1 MNFAKSFKKAPI
13 SIAVAC
19 AMLSPTAVFAQS
31 TEANDDM
38 VEVIEV
44 RASSFADSLQKA
56 LITKRASAGA
66 VDTILAEDIAD
77 FPDQNLAESL
87 QRIPGIAISRDAG
100 QGREITVR
108 GLNSSFTRV
117 QLNGMQAQSLSAGPG
132 GVRKSRAFDFNV
144 FASELFS
151 QLTVHKT
158 SSAEIEEG
166 TLGATVDLT
175 TGRPFDFTD
184 NVTAINVQG
193 TYNDQSEE
201 ADPRLSALTS
211 YTNEDRSFGVLVSAS
226 FSSQLISNV
235 GSDTGRWEDDGFC
248 TDSSCLGT
256 QSEDLSSYWH
266 PRFPRFA
273 DKTHELDRTGI
284 TASVQFAPSDDTTVT
299 VDALYS
305 KIEAQR
311 LEPFMQAISLART
324 NSSGVGQTYLTDYT
338 IDGNDSII
346 AATAHDV
353 DIRSENFESNWESE
367 FTQFSVDVEHHFNDD
382 LKVNLLVGTSESVL
396 DNRET
401 TIIYEHFSVNDSRRT
416 LDYADSTSA
425 VTYDFTNQ
433 MSPTMSYSFD
443 TANPANWELS
453 EYRDRI
459 YDAKSSYDNARADFE
474 YILNDAITLK
484 GGVTYKDYLYSIAG
498 SRADGTF
505 ASADAADGTVD
516 NVAFGIS
523 NVVTAADGNV
533 VNFGGQSFFM
543 ADNAQL
549 PQFLASGGWSY
560 APRGGD
566 TYAVSEE
573 NLSYFLQAD
582 FFYPIGDMDLRG
594 NAGVRYAT
602 TDVESTGLV
611 NGDPTTVK
619 NDYSDTLPSLN
630 LALDVTE
637 DVVLRAS
644 YADVMSRPG
653 LSTLSPGGS
662 VDPFNLT
669 VRYGNPFIDPFR
681 ATNYDLSAEYYFDEG
696 ALLSLAYFIKDIE
709 SFPTSETVTL
719 NWQEVGLPDSVLGGQ
734 ADIVNN
740 SDFEVRRSI
749 NGGGG
754 KLDGYEVQYQQKLD
768 FLPGPQWVQNFGV
781 LANMTFVDADVNLTG
796 QSDRSSNFT
805 VYWEDEVFSARIS
818 MANRSEFTTS
828 FNSNPNKQ
836 RYIDGTTH
844 IDFSASYNVS
854 ENLKISIEGI
864 NLTDEPI
871 VAMVSPNVGGRV
883 WNVTQTG
890 RQFFIGASYRM

>member
-1 MNFAKSFKKAPI
+1 MNFAKSFKKAPV

-19 AMLSPTAVFAQS
+19 AMLTPAVIAQS
-31 TEANDDM
+31 AESNDDM

-175 TGRPFDFTD
+175 TGRPFDFND

-211 YTNEDRSFGVLVSAS
+211 YTNDDRSFGVLVSAS

-256 QSEDLSSYWH
+256 QDEDLSSYWH

-560 APRGGD
+560 APRAGD

-611 NGDPTTVK
+611 NGDPTSVK

-669 VRYGNPFIDPFR
+669 VSYGNPFIDPFR

-734 ADIVNN
+734 ANIVNN

-836 RYIDGTTH
+836 RYVDGTTH

-871 VAMVSPNVGGRV
+871 VAMVSPNIGGRV

>member
-1 MNFAKSFKKAPI
+1 MNFAKSFKKAPV

-19 AMLSPTAVFAQS
+19 AMLTPAVFAQS
-31 TEANDDM
+31 AETNDDM

-175 TGRPFDFTD
+175 TGRPFDFND

-211 YTNEDRSFGVLVSAS
+211 YTNDDRSFGVLVSAS

-256 QSEDLSSYWH
+256 QDEDLSSYWH

-284 TASVQFAPSDDTTVT
+284 TASVQFAPSDDTTIT

-433 MSPTMSYSFD
+433 MSPSMSYSFD

-611 NGDPTTVK
+611 NGDPTSVK

-669 VRYGNPFIDPFR
+669 VSYGNPFIDPFR

-734 ADIVNN
+734 ANIVNN

-836 RYIDGTTH
+836 RYVDGTTH

>member
-1 MNFAKSFKKAPI
+1 MNFAKSFKKAPV

-19 AMLSPTAVFAQS
+19 AMLTPAVFAQS
-31 TEANDDM
+31 AETNDDM

-175 TGRPFDFTD
+175 TGRPFDFND

-211 YTNEDRSFGVLVSAS
+211 YTNDDRSFGVLVSAS

-256 QSEDLSSYWH
+256 QDEDLSSYWH

-284 TASVQFAPSDDTTVT
+284 TASVQFAPSDDTTIT
-299 VDALYS
+299 LDALYS

-611 NGDPTTVK
+611 NGDPTSVK

-669 VRYGNPFIDPFR
+669 VSYGNPFIDPFR

-734 ADIVNN
+734 ANIVNN

-836 RYIDGTTH
+836 RYVDGTTH

>member
-1 MNFAKSFKKAPI
+1 MNFAKSFKKAPV

-19 AMLSPTAVFAQS
+19 AMLTPAVLAQS
-31 TEANDDM
+31 AETNDDM

-175 TGRPFDFTD
+175 TGRPFDFND

-211 YTNEDRSFGVLVSAS
+211 YTNDDRSFGVLVSAS

-256 QSEDLSSYWH
+256 QDEDLSSYWH

-284 TASVQFAPSDDTTVT
+284 TASVQFAPSDDTTIT
-299 VDALYS
+299 LDALYS

-474 YILNDAITLK
+474 YILNDEITLK

-560 APRGGD
+560 APRSGD

-696 ALLSLAYFIKDIE
+696 ALLSLAYFVKDIE

-836 RYIDGTTH
+836 RYVDGTTH

>member
-1 MNFAKSFKKAPI
+1 MNFAKSFKKAPV

-19 AMLSPTAVFAQS
+19 AMLTPAVLAQS
-31 TEANDDM
+31 AETNDDM

-175 TGRPFDFTD
+175 TGRPFDFND

-211 YTNEDRSFGVLVSAS
+211 YTNDDRSFGVLVSAS

-256 QSEDLSSYWH
+256 QDEDLSSYWH

-523 NVVTAADGNV
+523 NVVTAAD
-533 VNFGGQSFFM
+533 
-543 ADNAQL
+543 
-549 PQFLASGGWSY
+549 
-560 APRGGD
+560 
-566 TYAVSEE
+566 
-573 NLSYFLQAD
+573 
-582 FFYPIGDMDLRG
+582 
-594 NAGVRYAT
+594 
-602 TDVESTGLV
+602 
-611 NGDPTTVK
+611 
-619 NDYSDTLPSLN
+619 
-630 LALDVTE
+630 
-637 DVVLRAS
+637 
-644 YADVMSRPG
+644 
-653 LSTLSPGGS
+653 
-662 VDPFNLT
+662 
-669 VRYGNPFIDPFR
+669 
-681 ATNYDLSAEYYFDEG
+681 
-696 ALLSLAYFIKDIE
+696 
-709 SFPTSETVTL
+709 
-719 NWQEVGLPDSVLGGQ
+719 
-734 ADIVNN
+734 
-740 SDFEVRRSI
+740 
-749 NGGGG
+749 
-754 KLDGYEVQYQQKLD
+754 
-768 FLPGPQWVQNFGV
+768 
-781 LANMTFVDADVNLTG
+781 
-796 QSDRSSNFT
+796 
-805 VYWEDEVFSARIS
+805 
-818 MANRSEFTTS
+818 
-828 FNSNPNKQ
+828 
-836 RYIDGTTH
+836 
-844 IDFSASYNVS
+844 
-854 ENLKISIEGI
+854 
-864 NLTDEPI
+864 
-871 VAMVSPNVGGRV
+871 
-883 WNVTQTG
+883 
-890 RQFFIGASYRM
+890 

>member
-1 MNFAKSFKKAPI
+1 MNFAKSFKKAPV

-19 AMLSPTAVFAQS
+19 AMLTPAVLAQS
-31 TEANDDM
+31 AETNDDM

-175 TGRPFDFTD
+175 TGRPFDFND

-211 YTNEDRSFGVLVSAS
+211 YTNDDRSFGVLVSAS

-256 QSEDLSSYWH
+256 QDEDLSSYWH

-474 YILNDAITLK
+474 YILNDEITLK

-560 APRGGD
+560 APRSGD

-594 NAGVRYAT
+594 NVGVRYAT

-696 ALLSLAYFIKDIE
+696 ALLSLAYFVKDIE

-836 RYIDGTTH
+836 RYVDGTTH

>member
-1 MNFAKSFKKAPI
+1 MNFAKSFKKAPV

-19 AMLSPTAVFAQS
+19 AMLTPAVFAQS
-31 TEANDDM
+31 AETNDDM

-175 TGRPFDFTD
+175 TGRPFDFND

-193 TYNDQSEE
+193 TFNDQSEE

-211 YTNEDRSFGVLVSAS
+211 YTNDDRSFGVLVSAS

-256 QSEDLSSYWH
+256 QDEDLSSYWH

-284 TASVQFAPSDDTTVT
+284 TASVQFAPSDDTTIT
-299 VDALYS
+299 LDALYS

-549 PQFLASGGWSY
+549 PKFLESGGWSY

-611 NGDPTTVK
+611 NGDPTSVK

-669 VRYGNPFIDPFR
+669 VSYGNPFIDPFR

-734 ADIVNN
+734 ANIVNN

-836 RYIDGTTH
+836 RYVDGTTH

-871 VAMVSPNVGGRV
+871 VAMVSPNIGGRV

>member
-1 MNFAKSFKKAPI
+1 MNFAKSFKKAPV

-19 AMLSPTAVFAQS
+19 AMLTPAVLAQS
-31 TEANDDM
+31 AETNDDM

-175 TGRPFDFTD
+175 TGRPFDFND

-211 YTNEDRSFGVLVSAS
+211 YTNDDRSFGVLVSAS

-256 QSEDLSSYWH
+256 QDEDLSSYWH

-611 NGDPTTVK
+611 NGDPTSVK

-669 VRYGNPFIDPFR
+669 VSYGNPFIDPFR

-734 ADIVNN
+734 ANIVNN

-836 RYIDGTTH
+836 RYVDGTTH

>member
-1 MNFAKSFKKAPI
+1 MNFAKSFKKAPV

-19 AMLSPTAVFAQS
+19 AMLTPAVIAQS
-31 TEANDDM
+31 AESNDDM

-175 TGRPFDFTD
+175 TGRPFDFND

-211 YTNEDRSFGVLVSAS
+211 YTNDDRSFGVLVSAS

-256 QSEDLSSYWH
+256 QDEDLSSYWH

-611 NGDPTTVK
+611 NGDPTSVK

-669 VRYGNPFIDPFR
+669 VSYGNPFIDPFR

-734 ADIVNN
+734 ANIVNN

-836 RYIDGTTH
+836 RYVDGTTH

-871 VAMVSPNVGGRV
+871 VAMVSPNIGGRV

>member
-1 MNFAKSFKKAPI
+1 MNFAKSFKKAPV

-19 AMLSPTAVFAQS
+19 AMLTPAVIAQS
-31 TEANDDM
+31 AETNDDM

-175 TGRPFDFTD
+175 TGRPFDFND

-211 YTNEDRSFGVLVSAS
+211 YTNDDRSFGVLVSAS

-256 QSEDLSSYWH
+256 QDEDLSSYWH

-284 TASVQFAPSDDTTVT
+284 TASVQFAPSDDTTIT

-433 MSPTMSYSFD
+433 MSPSMSYSFD

-611 NGDPTTVK
+611 NGDPTSVK

-669 VRYGNPFIDPFR
+669 VSYGNPFIDPFR

-734 ADIVNN
+734 ANIVNN

-836 RYIDGTTH
+836 RYVDGTTH

>member
-1 MNFAKSFKKAPI
+1 MNFAKSFKKAPV

-19 AMLSPTAVFAQS
+19 AMLTPAVFAQS
-31 TEANDDM
+31 AETNDDM

-175 TGRPFDFTD
+175 TGRPFDFND

-211 YTNEDRSFGVLVSAS
+211 YTNDDRSFGVLVSAS

-256 QSEDLSSYWH
+256 QDEDLSSYWH

-611 NGDPTTVK
+611 NGDPTSVK

-669 VRYGNPFIDPFR
+669 VSYGNPFIDPFR

-734 ADIVNN
+734 ANIVNN

-836 RYIDGTTH
+836 RYVDGTTH

>member
-1 MNFAKSFKKAPI
+1 MNFAKSFKKAPV

-19 AMLSPTAVFAQS
+19 AMLTPAVFAQS
-31 TEANDDM
+31 AETNDDM

-175 TGRPFDFTD
+175 TGRPFDFND

-211 YTNEDRSFGVLVSAS
+211 YTNDDRSFGVLVSAS

-256 QSEDLSSYWH
+256 QDEDLSSYWH

-284 TASVQFAPSDDTTVT
+284 TASMQFAPSDDTTIT
-299 VDALYS
+299 LDALYS

-611 NGDPTTVK
+611 NGDPTSVK

-669 VRYGNPFIDPFR
+669 VSYGNPFIDPFR

-709 SFPTSETVTL
+709 SFPDSEIVTL

-734 ADIVNN
+734 ASLVNN
-740 SDFEVRRSI
+740 SEFEVRRSI

-781 LANMTFVDADVNLTG
+781 LANMTFVDTDVDLPG
-796 QSDRSSNFT
+796 QSERSSNFT

-836 RYIDGTTH
+836 RYVDGTTH

>member
-1 MNFAKSFKKAPI
+1 MNFAKSFKKAPV

-19 AMLSPTAVFAQS
+19 AMLTPAVFAQS
-31 TEANDDM
+31 AETNDDM

-175 TGRPFDFTD
+175 TGRPFDFND

-211 YTNEDRSFGVLVSAS
+211 YTNDDRSFGVLVSAS

-256 QSEDLSSYWH
+256 QDEDLSSYWH

-433 MSPTMSYSFD
+433 MSPSMSYSFD

-549 PQFLASGGWSY
+549 PKFLESGGWSY

-611 NGDPTTVK
+611 NGDPTSVK

-669 VRYGNPFIDPFR
+669 VSYGNPFIDPFR

-734 ADIVNN
+734 ANIVNN

-836 RYIDGTTH
+836 RYVDGTTH

-871 VAMVSPNVGGRV
+871 VAMVSPNIGGRV

>member
-1 MNFAKSFKKAPI
+1 MNFAKSFKKAPV

-19 AMLSPTAVFAQS
+19 AMLTPAVLAQS
-31 TEANDDM
+31 AETNDDM

-175 TGRPFDFTD
+175 TGRPFDFND

-211 YTNEDRSFGVLVSAS
+211 YTNDDRSFGVLVSAS

-256 QSEDLSSYWH
+256 QDEDLSSYWH

-284 TASVQFAPSDDTTVT
+284 TASVQFAPSEDTTIT
-299 VDALYS
+299 LDALYS

-611 NGDPTTVK
+611 NGDPTSVK

-669 VRYGNPFIDPFR
+669 VSYGNPFIDPFR

-734 ADIVNN
+734 ANIVNN

-836 RYIDGTTH
+836 RYVDGTTH

-871 VAMVSPNVGGRV
+871 VAMVSPNIGGRV

>member
-1 MNFAKSFKKAPI
+1 MKFAKTFNQAPL
-13 SIAVAC
+13 SLAVAC
-19 AMLSPTAVFAQS
+19 ALLSPNLVVAQ
-31 TEANDDM
+31 EANDNA

-56 LITKRASAGA
+56 LLTKRASAGA

-166 TLGATVDLT
+166 TLGATVDLK
-175 TGRPFDFTD
+175 TGRPFDFKD

-211 YTNEDRSFGVLVSAS
+211 YTNEDRTFGFLVSAS
-226 FSSQLISNV
+226 FSSQLINNV
-235 GSDTGRWEDDGFC
+235 GADTGRWEDDSFC
-248 TDSSCLGT
+248 TDDSCLGT

-273 DKTHELDRTGI
+273 DKTHDLDRTGI
-284 TASVQFAPSDDTTVT
+284 TASMQFAPTEDTTVT
-299 VDALYS
+299 LDALYS
-305 KIEAQR
+305 TIEAQR

-324 NSSGVGQTYLTDYT
+324 NSLGVGQTYLTDYT
-338 IDGNDSII
+338 IDSDNSII
-346 AATAHDV
+346 AATAHEV

-367 FTQFSVDVEHHFNDD
+367 FTQFSVDVEHHINDD
-382 LKVNLLVGTSESVL
+382 LQVNLLLGTSESVL

-401 TIIYEHFSVNDSRRT
+401 TIIYEHFGVNDPRRT
-416 LDYADSTSA
+416 LDYAQSSSA
-425 VTYDFTNQ
+425 VTFDYTNP
-433 MSPTMSYSFD
+433 MSPQIGYSFD

-459 YDAKSSYDNARADFE
+459 YDATSSYDNARADFA
-474 YILNDAITLK
+474 YILTDSITLK
-484 GGVTYKDYLYSIAG
+484 GGVTYKDYLYEIAG

-533 VNFGGQSFFM
+533 VNAGGQSFFL
-543 ADNAQL
+543 ADGAQL
-549 PQFLASGGWSY
+549 SQFLASGGWSY

-573 NLSYFLQAD
+573 NMSYFIQAD
-582 FFYPIGDMDLRG
+582 FFFPIGEMDLRG

-619 NDYSDTLPSLN
+619 NDYSDTLPSVN

-637 DVVLRAS
+637 DIVLRAA
-644 YADVMSRPG
+644 YADVISRPG
-653 LSTLSPGGS
+653 LGTLSPGGS
-662 VDPFNLT
+662 VDPFNLA
-669 VRYGNPFIDPFR
+669 VSYGNPFIDPFR
-681 ATNYDLSAEYYFDEG
+681 ATNYDLSAEYYFAEG
-696 ALLSLAYFIKDIE
+696 ALLSLAYFVKDIE
-709 SFPTSETVTL
+709 SFPTNETTTL
-719 NWQEVGLPDSVLGGQ
+719 NWKQIGLPDSVLGGQ
-734 ADIVNN
+734 AEIVNN
-740 SDFEVRRSI
+740 ADFEVRRPV
-749 NGGGG
+749 NGDGG
-754 KLDGYEVQYQQKLD
+754 KLDGFEVQYQQTLD
-768 FLPGPQWVQNFGV
+768 MLSAPEWVKNFGV
-781 LANMTFVDADVNLTG
+781 LANMTFVDADVELTG

-805 VYWEDEVFSARIS
+805 VYWEDDVFSARIS
-818 MANRSEFTTS
+818 MAKRSEFTTS
-828 FNSNPNKQ
+828 FNSNPNKE
-836 RYIDGTTH
+836 RYVDGTTH

-871 VAMVSPNVGGRV
+871 VELVSPNVGGRI

>member
-1 MNFAKSFKKAPI
+1 MNFAKSFNKAPI

-19 AMLSPTAVFAQS
+19 AMLTPAVIAQS
-31 TEANDDM
+31 AESNDDM

-175 TGRPFDFTD
+175 TGRPFDFND

-256 QSEDLSSYWH
+256 QDEDLSSYWH

-611 NGDPTTVK
+611 NGDPTSVK

-669 VRYGNPFIDPFR
+669 VSYGNPFIDPFR

-734 ADIVNN
+734 ANIVNN

-836 RYIDGTTH
+836 RYVDGTTH

-871 VAMVSPNVGGRV
+871 VEMVSPNIGGRV

>member
-1 MNFAKSFKKAPI
+1 MNFAKSFNKAPI

-19 AMLSPTAVFAQS
+19 AMLTPAVIAQS
-31 TEANDDM
+31 AESNDDM

-175 TGRPFDFTD
+175 TGRPFDFND

-211 YTNEDRSFGVLVSAS
+211 YTNDDRSFGVLVSAS

-256 QSEDLSSYWH
+256 QDEDLSSYWH

-611 NGDPTTVK
+611 NGDPTSVK

-669 VRYGNPFIDPFR
+669 VSYGNPFIDPFR

-734 ADIVNN
+734 ANIVNN

-836 RYIDGTTH
+836 RYVDGTTH

>member
-1 MNFAKSFKKAPI
+1 MNFAKSFKKAPV

-19 AMLSPTAVFAQS
+19 AMLTPAVLAQS
-31 TEANDDM
+31 AETNDDM

-175 TGRPFDFTD
+175 TGRPFDFND

-211 YTNEDRSFGVLVSAS
+211 YTNDDRSFGVLVSAS

-256 QSEDLSSYWH
+256 QDEDLSSYWH

-284 TASVQFAPSDDTTVT
+284 TASVQFAPSDDTTIT

-611 NGDPTTVK
+611 NGDPTSVK

-637 DVVLRAS
+637 DIVLRAS

-669 VRYGNPFIDPFR
+669 VSYGNPFIDPFR

-734 ADIVNN
+734 ANIVNN

-836 RYIDGTTH
+836 RYVDGTTH

-871 VAMVSPNVGGRV
+871 VAMVSPNIGGRV

>member
-1 MNFAKSFKKAPI
+1 MNFAKSFKKAPV

-19 AMLSPTAVFAQS
+19 AMLTPAVLAQS
-31 TEANDDM
+31 AETNDDM

-175 TGRPFDFTD
+175 TGRPFDFND

-211 YTNEDRSFGVLVSAS
+211 YTNDDRSFGVLVSAS

-256 QSEDLSSYWH
+256 QDEDLSSYWH

-433 MSPTMSYSFD
+433 MRPTMSYSFD

-611 NGDPTTVK
+611 NGDPTSVK

-669 VRYGNPFIDPFR
+669 VSYGNPFIDPFR

-734 ADIVNN
+734 ANIVNN

-836 RYIDGTTH
+836 RYVDGTTH

-871 VAMVSPNVGGRV
+871 VAMVSPNIGGRV

>member
-1 MNFAKSFKKAPI
+1 MNFAKSFKKAPV

-19 AMLSPTAVFAQS
+19 AMLTPAVFAQS
-31 TEANDDM
+31 AETNDDM

-175 TGRPFDFTD
+175 TGRPFDFND

-256 QSEDLSSYWH
+256 QDEDLSSYWH

-284 TASVQFAPSDDTTVT
+284 TASVQFAPSDDTTIT

-433 MSPTMSYSFD
+433 MSPSMSYSFD

-498 SRADGTF
+498 SRADGSF
-505 ASADAADGTVD
+505 ASADPADGTVD

-560 APRGGD
+560 APRAGD

-611 NGDPTTVK
+611 NGDPTSVK

-669 VRYGNPFIDPFR
+669 VSYGNPFIDPFR

-734 ADIVNN
+734 ANIVNN

-836 RYIDGTTH
+836 RYVDGTTH
-844 IDFSASYNVS
+844 IDFSASYNLS

-871 VAMVSPNVGGRV
+871 VEMVSPNIGGRV

>member
-1 MNFAKSFKKAPI
+1 MNFAKSFKKAPV

-19 AMLSPTAVFAQS
+19 AMLTPAVLAQS
-31 TEANDDM
+31 AETNDDM

-175 TGRPFDFTD
+175 TGRPFDFND

-211 YTNEDRSFGVLVSAS
+211 YTNDDRSFGVLVSAS

-256 QSEDLSSYWH
+256 QDEDLSSYWH

-611 NGDPTTVK
+611 NGDPTSVK

-637 DVVLRAS
+637 YVVLRAS

-669 VRYGNPFIDPFR
+669 VSYGNPFIDPFR

-734 ADIVNN
+734 ANIVNN

-836 RYIDGTTH
+836 RYVDGTTH

-871 VAMVSPNVGGRV
+871 VAMVSPNIGGRV

>member
-1 MNFAKSFKKAPI
+1 MNFAKSFKKAPV

-19 AMLSPTAVFAQS
+19 AMLTPAVLAQS
-31 TEANDDM
+31 AETNDDM

-175 TGRPFDFTD
+175 TGRPFDFND

-211 YTNEDRSFGVLVSAS
+211 YTNDDRSFGVLVSAS

-256 QSEDLSSYWH
+256 QDEDLSSYWH

-459 YDAKSSYDNARADFE
+459 YDAESSYDNARADFE

-611 NGDPTTVK
+611 NGDPTSVK

-669 VRYGNPFIDPFR
+669 VSYGNPFIDPFR

-734 ADIVNN
+734 ANIVNN

-836 RYIDGTTH
+836 RYVDGTTH

-871 VAMVSPNVGGRV
+871 VAMVSPNIGGRV

>member
-19 AMLSPTAVFAQS
+19 AMLTPAVFAQS
-31 TEANDDM
+31 AETNDDM

-175 TGRPFDFTD
+175 TGRPFDFND

-211 YTNEDRSFGVLVSAS
+211 YTNDDRSFGVLVSAS

-256 QSEDLSSYWH
+256 QDEDLSSYWH

-284 TASVQFAPSDDTTVT
+284 TASVQFAPSDDTTIT
-299 VDALYS
+299 LDALYS

-611 NGDPTTVK
+611 NGDPTSVK

-669 VRYGNPFIDPFR
+669 VSYGNPFIDPFR

-709 SFPTSETVTL
+709 SFPDSEIVTL

-740 SDFEVRRSI
+740 SEFEVRRSI

-781 LANMTFVDADVNLTG
+781 LANMTFVDTDVDLPG
-796 QSDRSSNFT
+796 QSERSSNFT

-836 RYIDGTTH
+836 RYVDGTTH

>member
-1 MNFAKSFKKAPI
+1 MNFAKSFNKAPI

-19 AMLSPTAVFAQS
+19 AMLTPAVIAQS
-31 TEANDDM
+31 AESNDDM

-175 TGRPFDFTD
+175 TGRPFDFND

-211 YTNEDRSFGVLVSAS
+211 YTNDDRSFGVLVSAS

-256 QSEDLSSYWH
+256 QDEDLSSYWH

-433 MSPTMSYSFD
+433 MSPSMSYSFD

-611 NGDPTTVK
+611 NGDPTSVK

-669 VRYGNPFIDPFR
+669 VSYGNPFIDPFR

-734 ADIVNN
+734 ANIVNN

-836 RYIDGTTH
+836 RYVDGTTH

-871 VAMVSPNVGGRV
+871 VAMVSPNIGGRV

>member
-211 YTNEDRSFGVLVSAS
+211 YTNDDRSFGVLVSAS

-549 PQFLASGGWSY
+549 SQFLASGGWSY

-611 NGDPTTVK
+611 NGDPTSVK

-669 VRYGNPFIDPFR
+669 VSYGNPFIDPFR

-734 ADIVNN
+734 ANIVNN

-805 VYWEDEVFSARIS
+805 VYWEDDVFSARIS

-836 RYIDGTTH
+836 RYVDGTTH

>member
-1 MNFAKSFKKAPI
+1 MNFAKSFNKAPI

-19 AMLSPTAVFAQS
+19 AMLTPAVIAQS
-31 TEANDDM
+31 AESNDDM

-175 TGRPFDFTD
+175 TGRPFDFND

-211 YTNEDRSFGVLVSAS
+211 YTNDDRSFGVLVSAS

-256 QSEDLSSYWH
+256 QDEDLSSYWH

-284 TASVQFAPSDDTTVT
+284 TASVQFAPSDDTTIT

-611 NGDPTTVK
+611 NGDPTSVK

-669 VRYGNPFIDPFR
+669 VSYGNPFIDPFR

-734 ADIVNN
+734 ANIVNN

-836 RYIDGTTH
+836 RYVDGTTH

>member
-1 MNFAKSFKKAPI
+1 MNFAKSFKKAPV

-19 AMLSPTAVFAQS
+19 AMLTPAVLAQS
-31 TEANDDM
+31 AETNDDM

-175 TGRPFDFTD
+175 TGRPFDFND

-211 YTNEDRSFGVLVSAS
+211 YTNDDRSFGVLVSAS

-256 QSEDLSSYWH
+256 QDEDLSSYWH

-284 TASVQFAPSDDTTVT
+284 TASVQFAPSDDTTIT
-299 VDALYS
+299 LDALYS

-611 NGDPTTVK
+611 NGDPTSVK

-669 VRYGNPFIDPFR
+669 VSYGNPFIDPFR

-734 ADIVNN
+734 ANIVNN

-805 VYWEDEVFSARIS
+805 VYWEDELFSARIS

-836 RYIDGTTH
+836 RYVDGTTH

-871 VAMVSPNVGGRV
+871 VAMVSPNIGGRV

>member
-1 MNFAKSFKKAPI
+1 MNFAKSFKKAPV

-19 AMLSPTAVFAQS
+19 AMLTPAVLAQS
-31 TEANDDM
+31 AETNDDM

-175 TGRPFDFTD
+175 TGRPFDFND

-211 YTNEDRSFGVLVSAS
+211 YTNDDRSFGVLVSAS

-256 QSEDLSSYWH
+256 QDEDLSSYWH

-543 ADNAQL
+543 TDNAQL

-611 NGDPTTVK
+611 NGDPTSVK

-669 VRYGNPFIDPFR
+669 VSYGNPFIDPFR

-734 ADIVNN
+734 ANIVNN

-836 RYIDGTTH
+836 RYVDGTTH

-871 VAMVSPNVGGRV
+871 VAMVSPNIGGRV

>member
-1 MNFAKSFKKAPI
+1 MNFAKSFKKAPV

-19 AMLSPTAVFAQS
+19 AMLTPAVLAQS
-31 TEANDDM
+31 AETNDDM

-175 TGRPFDFTD
+175 TGRPFDFND

-211 YTNEDRSFGVLVSAS
+211 YTNDDRSFGVLVSAS

-256 QSEDLSSYWH
+256 QDEDLSSYWH

-611 NGDPTTVK
+611 NGDPTSVK

-669 VRYGNPFIDPFR
+669 VSYGNPFIDPFR

-734 ADIVNN
+734 ANIVNN

-836 RYIDGTTH
+836 RYVDGTTH

-854 ENLKISIEGI
+854 ENPKISIEGI

-871 VAMVSPNVGGRV
+871 VAMVSPNIGGRV

>member
-1 MNFAKSFKKAPI
+1 MNFAKSFKKAPV

-19 AMLSPTAVFAQS
+19 AMLTPAVLAQS
-31 TEANDDM
+31 AETNDDM

-175 TGRPFDFTD
+175 TGRPFDFND

-211 YTNEDRSFGVLVSAS
+211 YTNDDRSFGVLVSAS

-256 QSEDLSSYWH
+256 QDEDLSSYWH

-433 MSPTMSYSFD
+433 MSPSMSYSFD

-611 NGDPTTVK
+611 NGDPTSVK

-669 VRYGNPFIDPFR
+669 VSYGNPFIDPFR

-734 ADIVNN
+734 ANIVNN

-836 RYIDGTTH
+836 RYVDGTTH

-871 VAMVSPNVGGRV
+871 VAMVSPNIGGRV